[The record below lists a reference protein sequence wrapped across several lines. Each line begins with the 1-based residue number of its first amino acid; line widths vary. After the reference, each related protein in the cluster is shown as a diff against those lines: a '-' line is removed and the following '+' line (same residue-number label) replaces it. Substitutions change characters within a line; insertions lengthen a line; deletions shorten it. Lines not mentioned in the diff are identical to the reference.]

1 MKVARPR
8 KATGSAQLKHI
19 HPSKSG
25 YWFWRVVCQG
35 WSRGRCP
42 HTLKRLLGSS
52 GNRWKLVFPG
62 ILSSCDLAEAACG
75 RQGPCASSEWERSD
89 FYKAHIWF
97 PVMPPCT
104 RIGYVPSEDVF
115 SSRALHAHPCT
126 DVWDFRWFLVTSYV
140 CTVFMVTTLVTGF
153 GGRYTLPL
161 DAYGLLPVWFAD
173 LYAYA
178 YGHIWY
184 KKSMPVC
191 TCLACIY

>member
-42 HTLKRLLGSS
+42 HTLKRLLGSF

-89 FYKAHIWF
+89 FYKAHHLIPRNAPTHTDWLRSIWRC
-97 PVMPPCT
+97 V
-104 RIGYVPSEDVF
+104 
-115 SSRALHAHPCT
+115 
-126 DVWDFRWFLVTSYV
+126 
-140 CTVFMVTTLVTGF
+140 
-153 GGRYTLPL
+153 
-161 DAYGLLPVWFAD
+161 LLPCAACTSLHRCVGFPMIPGHVLCLYCLHGYHTCDWLWRQVHTSLRCLWFASS
-173 LYAYA
+173 L
-178 YGHIWY
+178 ICW
-184 KKSMPVC
+184 PVC
-191 TCLACIY
+191 ICIWAHLV